1 MIIFSDNIEM
11 SEVDTSS
18 RRSRRLSGEPVLD
31 EDCHFPMLSKFNP
44 PDKLPTVASIVGR
57 LRMLCGGGKRNMTR
71 QQAVAEVSKEIESKY
86 YHDTIHCRSLPA
98 ICRSVK
104 TLFDNFTEGKKEAK
118 KGRLMLVKAKTF
130 IEMIKDKDTLFDM
143 STNDP
148 DRKRQLDIEWG

>member
-11 SEVDTSS
+11 SDVDTSS
-18 RRSRRLSGEPVLD
+18 RRRRRLSGEPVLD

-86 YHDTIHCRSLPA
+86 YHDTIHCKSLPA
-98 ICRSVK
+98 IRRSVK
-104 TLFDNFTEGKKEAK
+104 TLFDNFT
-118 KGRLMLVKAKTF
+118 F
-130 IEMIKDKDTLFDM
+130 QDTLAAV
-143 STNDP
+143 
-148 DRKRQLDIEWG
+148 